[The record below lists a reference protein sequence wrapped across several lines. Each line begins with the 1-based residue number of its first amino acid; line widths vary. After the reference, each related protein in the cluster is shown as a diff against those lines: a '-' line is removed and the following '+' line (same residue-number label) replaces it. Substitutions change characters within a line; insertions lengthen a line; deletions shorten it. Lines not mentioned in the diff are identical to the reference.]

1 MSTGPILAMPD
12 RAVGRF
18 SPKFIGRF
26 AMDSTSISL
35 LEQLRQA
42 PREADWD
49 RFVRQYTP
57 LLSYWARR
65 LGLQDQDAADLV
77 QEVLIVMV
85 RKLPGFQYRPERSF
99 RGWMRTILINKWRDR
114 RERRRAVA
122 LEGDVQPQA
131 PADCDTLEER
141 EHGLYVLGRA
151 LRLMVSAFEPATW
164 QACWETVV
172 GGRPAAQVAAELG
185 LTVNAVYLAKARV
198 LRRLRHDLRDT
209 LD

>member
-1 MSTGPILAMPD
+1 
-12 RAVGRF
+12 
-18 SPKFIGRF
+18 
-26 AMDSTSISL
+26 MDSTSVSL

-42 PREADWD
+42 PGEAEWD

-77 QEVLIVMV
+77 QEVLIVLV
-85 RKLPGFQYRPERSF
+85 RKLPGFRYRPERSF
-99 RGWMRTILINKWRDR
+99 RGWMRTILINKWRDG
-114 RERRRAVA
+114 RRRRMAVA
-122 LEGDVQPQA
+122 LEGDVEPQA
-131 PADCDTLEER
+131 PGDSDTLEER
-141 EHGLYVLGRA
+141 EHHLYVLGRA
-151 LRLMVSAFEPATW
+151 LRLMASAFEPATW

-185 LTVNAVYLAKARV
+185 ITVNAVYLAKSRV
-198 LRRLRHDLRDT
+198 LARLRHDLQGL